1 MDKRYVFKGLTLL
14 VWFALILYAY
24 FYEGRFLQ
32 PVTISSIFVLILL
45 GIKINEE
52 RQISKSANIT
62 RSRLEKT
69 IDWLWLASII
79 FVSLDIVIASV
90 LSIFF

>member
-1 MDKRYVFKGLTLL
+1 M

-32 PVTISSIFVLILL
+32 PVTISFDFSPDSL

-52 RQISKSANIT
+52 RQISKSTNVT
-62 RSRLEKT
+62 RSRIEKT